1 MQLGWAQPATTA
13 ATCGLACM
21 RRDWS
26 FEGQDQGPAE
36 MDTVRERQAVVP
48 RLWLAAHV
56 WPYRTDL
63 PILPKIGKRSILSR
77 AYDGNI
83 MWPLHNIT

>member
-13 ATCGLACM
+13 ATCGLAYM